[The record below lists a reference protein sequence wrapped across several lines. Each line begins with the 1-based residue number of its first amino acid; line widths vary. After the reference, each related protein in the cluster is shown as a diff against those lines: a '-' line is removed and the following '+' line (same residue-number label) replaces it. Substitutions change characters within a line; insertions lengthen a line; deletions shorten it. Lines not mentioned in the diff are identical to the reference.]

1 MADYNMTQEDKST
14 GFGTPADHGT
24 TGTTISELGHA
35 DTEQVEEKDKDKAA
49 EEQIDLK
56 KLSMKDRIEVLK
68 KRKDE
73 MASRRMKNKEA

>member
-1 MADYNMTQEDKST
+1 MADYNNLGDEKTT

-24 TGTTISELGHA
+24 TGTTISELGHESHEPN
-35 DTEQVEEKDKDKAA
+35 TEDKEEA
-49 EEQIDLK
+49 IDLK

-73 MASRRMKNKEA
+73 MASRRLKNKEA

>member
-1 MADYNMTQEDKST
+1 MADYNNMQEDKKA

-24 TGTTISELGHA
+24 TGTTISELGH
-35 DTEQVEEKDKDKAA
+35 DQQEHVEEK
-49 EEQIDLK
+49 EEAIDLK

-73 MASRRMKNKEA
+73 MASRRLKNKEA

>member
-1 MADYNMTQEDKST
+1 MADYNNLGEDKAT

-24 TGTTISELGHA
+24 TGTTISELGH
-35 DTEQVEEKDKDKAA
+35 DQQEPTEEK
-49 EEQIDLK
+49 EEAIDLK

-73 MASRRMKNKEA
+73 MASNRIKNKKA

>member
-1 MADYNMTQEDKST
+1 MADYNNLGEDKST

-24 TGTTISELGHA
+24 TGTTISELGH
-35 DTEQVEEKDKDKAA
+35 DQQEPTEEKEEAA
-49 EEQIDLK
+49 IDLK

-73 MASRRMKNKEA
+73 MASRRLKNKEAQEE